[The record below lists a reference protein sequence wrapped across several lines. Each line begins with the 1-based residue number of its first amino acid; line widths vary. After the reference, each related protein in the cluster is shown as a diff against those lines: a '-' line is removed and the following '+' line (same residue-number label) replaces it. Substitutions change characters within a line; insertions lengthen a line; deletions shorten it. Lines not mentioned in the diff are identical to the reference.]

1 MALVTSSPSMRQ
13 QINDLRNTRVSIRE
27 MTCSLKQTVKASP
40 AAHYLS
46 DPKEVFKPANG

>member
-1 MALVTSSPSMRQ
+1 MALMISSPSMRQ
-13 QINDLRNTRVSIRE
+13 QINDLRNMTASMRE
-27 MTCSLKQTVKASP
+27 MTCSPKQTVKASP